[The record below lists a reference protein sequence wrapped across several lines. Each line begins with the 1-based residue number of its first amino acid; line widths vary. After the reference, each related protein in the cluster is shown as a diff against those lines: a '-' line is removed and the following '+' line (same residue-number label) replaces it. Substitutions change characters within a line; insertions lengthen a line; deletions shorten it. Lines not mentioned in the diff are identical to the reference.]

1 MAKGEF
7 QRAIGRLTEWL
18 TPLVGLRDVALVVG
32 AGLYLVGYVVWSLYA
47 GLEGLGLLPVLSA
60 QYVAAG
66 ATIGVF
72 LVLAWIVIGGL
83 WMARSRLHTWL
94 ETPTEVRLTIRWIL
108 VFVLYLTAI
117 AMLIYGLL
125 DRTAYKFTDVSIF
138 PSMLLTSFLLIF
150 FSTEVNETPRWLR
163 SANTIAKYATPFI
176 ISFSLVVSFMGR
188 WYGIALSI
196 IIT

>member
-72 LVLAWIVIGGL
+72 LGLAWIVIGGL

-108 VFVLYLTAI
+108 VFVLYLA
-117 AMLIYGLL
+117 
-125 DRTAYKFTDVSIF
+125 R
-138 PSMLLTSFLLIF
+138 
-150 FSTEVNETPRWLR
+150 
-163 SANTIAKYATPFI
+163 
-176 ISFSLVVSFMGR
+176 ISHRAAGFVAAR
-188 WYGIALSI
+188 R
-196 IIT
+196 

>member
-72 LVLAWIVIGGL
+72 LGLAWIVIGGL

-108 VFVLYLTAI
+108 VFVLYLTNG
-117 AMLIYGLL
+117 YC
-125 DRTAYKFTDVSIF
+125 DAYLWVTG
-138 PSMLLTSFLLIF
+138 PYRL
-150 FSTEVNETPRWLR
+150 
-163 SANTIAKYATPFI
+163 
-176 ISFSLVVSFMGR
+176 
-188 WYGIALSI
+188 
-196 IIT
+196 